1 MTVCDGDGG
10 TQDVQDEDEDVQD
23 VQDEEDGGTHPKL
36 RLSRA
41 KVHSALCLKWSHII
55 HTCNWRVTYM
65 IQIFD
70 FILYKYDQKS
80 KISNFDKPVI
90 QGVFFTGTPL
100 KS

>member
-55 HTCNWRVTYM
+55 HTCGFR
-65 IQIFD
+65 II
-70 FILYKYDQKS
+70 
-80 KISNFDKPVI
+80 
-90 QGVFFTGTPL
+90 
-100 KS
+100 